1 MNKQIEWISL
11 NFISGIYIVKDWLM
25 LNIGNPDLLGHQTV
39 IDDVIKYMIGL
50 SIVAFNIIRIWKYIS
65 ERLEKKEQIKL
76 MEERNIKKD
85 LKIEELTKILK
96 ENDS

>member
-1 MNKQIEWISL
+1 MNKQIEWIIL
-11 NFISGIYIVKDWLM
+11 NFISGIYNVKDWIM
-25 LNIGNPDLLGHQTV
+25 LNIGNPDLLGKATI

-65 ERLEKKEQIKL
+65 EINESKEQIKL

-96 ENDS
+96 ENDN